1 MTLGSS
7 KHKCVKPV
15 TGNGFERDIKLID
28 LKELRSNELGMTS
41 TIMHLSTF
49 A

>member
-7 KHKCVKPV
+7 KHKCVKSV
-15 TGNGFERDIKLID
+15 AGSGFVGNIKLVD
-28 LKELRSNELGMTS
+28 LKALRSNELGMTS